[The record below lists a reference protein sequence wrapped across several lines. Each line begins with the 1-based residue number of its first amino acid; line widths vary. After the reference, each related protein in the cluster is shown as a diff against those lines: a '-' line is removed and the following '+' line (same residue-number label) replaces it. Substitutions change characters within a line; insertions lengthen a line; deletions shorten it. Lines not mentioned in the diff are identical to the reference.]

1 MVHPSEPYPFHK
13 QGAYMGAPVSKRGVD
28 EEKRRE
34 EKGKKRIFLQGRLL
48 ISSILVDSNL

>member
-34 EKGKKRIFLQGRLL
+34 EKRKKRIFLQGRLL
-48 ISSILVDSNL
+48 ISSRLVDSNL

>member
-34 EKGKKRIFLQGRLL
+34 EKRKKPENKKEERRR
-48 ISSILVDSNL
+48 